1 MNAKSYGRRKGSYE
15 SGGPFSRAYYYFNLF
30 KQYGPIYLWYDQI
43 ADLAIK
49 SEVIDRNTVDE
60 CVGFIEKE
68 MYDAAQILPKTIQ
81 DPTTWMGRMTKG
93 AALGMRS
100 RVLLFAARPLFN
112 GGGSIGYGRG
122 MVNHEGKPIFPQG
135 EDLNKWTKAAE
146 AAKMVIDLDVYK
158 LHFNKTETDPVL
170 KAMNSYREVF
180 TEKWNEELIIAR
192 YYKVVR
198 YGINGLFPQEYL
210 EWAWVVILPP

>member
-1 MNAKSYGRRKGSYE
+1 
-15 SGGPFSRAYYYFNLF
+15 
-30 KQYGPIYLWYDQI
+30 
-43 ADLAIK
+43 
-49 SEVIDRNTVDE
+49 
-60 CVGFIEKE
+60 

-192 YYKVVR
+192 YYKDGEVWNQRVVPPR
-198 YGINGLFPQEYL
+198 VFGVGLEIGR
-210 EWAWVVILPP
+210 AHV

>member
-1 MNAKSYGRRKGSYE
+1 
-15 SGGPFSRAYYYFNLF
+15 
-30 KQYGPIYLWYDQI
+30 
-43 ADLAIK
+43 
-49 SEVIDRNTVDE
+49 
-60 CVGFIEKE
+60 
-68 MYDAAQILPKTIQ
+68 
-81 DPTTWMGRMTKG
+81 
-93 AALGMRS
+93 
-100 RVLLFAARPLFN
+100 
-112 GGGSIGYGRG
+112 

-192 YYKVVR
+192 YYKDGEVWNQRVV
-198 YGINGLFPQEYL
+198 PQEYL

>member
-1 MNAKSYGRRKGSYE
+1 
-15 SGGPFSRAYYYFNLF
+15 
-30 KQYGPIYLWYDQI
+30 
-43 ADLAIK
+43 
-49 SEVIDRNTVDE
+49 
-60 CVGFIEKE
+60 

-100 RVLLFAARPLFN
+100 RVCSLPLALYST

-158 LHFNKTETDPVL
+158 LHFNKTKQTLYL
-170 KAMNSYREVF
+170 KR
-180 TEKWNEELIIAR
+180 
-192 YYKVVR
+192 
-198 YGINGLFPQEYL
+198 
-210 EWAWVVILPP
+210 